1 MIAGRRSIGRM
12 RYAELLRE
20 ATPIPFKP
28 NGADRDREIQPEDG
42 AGQASGSD
50 EAGVDEGRS

>member
-1 MIAGRRSIGRM
+1 M